1 MENFYSA
8 KDIVKKIKKYS
19 TDWYKL
25 ITKDI
30 FDKKDC
36 ISYKELKLTIRKQPM
51 WILKWQ
57 KILQTPHQG
66 SWLENPRDGGAWWAA
81 IYGVAQS
88 WTWLKQ
94 LSSSTKKDIQMTKNH
109 KKRYML

>member
-51 WILKWQ
+51 
-57 KILQTPHQG
+57 
-66 SWLENPRDGGAWWAA
+66 
-81 IYGVAQS
+81 
-88 WTWLKQ
+88 
-94 LSSSTKKDIQMTKNH
+94 
-109 KKRYML
+109 